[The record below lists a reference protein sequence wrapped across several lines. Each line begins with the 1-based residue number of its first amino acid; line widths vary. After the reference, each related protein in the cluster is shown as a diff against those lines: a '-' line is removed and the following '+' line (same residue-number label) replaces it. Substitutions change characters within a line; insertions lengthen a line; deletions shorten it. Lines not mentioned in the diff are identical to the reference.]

1 MALVGQSGPAI
12 GLPSQRLSGHQV
24 ATTFLVLQQPLV
36 WTPYPPK
43 GPTCHRHEDSWILDW
58 FWGDLCHRY

>member
-12 GLPSQRLSGHQV
+12 GLLSQRLSGHQV
-24 ATTFLVLQQPLV
+24 ATTFLVLVLAAFSPDSV
-36 WTPYPPK
+36 PSK
-43 GPTCHRHEDSWILDW
+43 GPHLPQDSWILDG